1 MRLGKFSGEDK
12 GIEFG
17 EEDGNGR
24 EDGAVDEIDAIVV
37 GGKAI
42 LYGIYSYLFDIGE

>member
-24 EDGAVDEIDAIVV
+24 KDGAVDEIEEGLLECPV
-37 GGKAI
+37 GF
-42 LYGIYSYLFDIGE
+42 SIG